1 MLERERAKFMKE
13 EWPHLRARLARM
25 DLDLKALFAAAS
37 D

>member
-1 MLERERAKFMKE
+1 MKRERARFIRE

-25 DLDLKALFAAAS
+25 DLDLKTLFAVAS